1 MGVVF
6 ELLKREKS
14 GKKRASY
21 CLFWPILY
29 GGFNRVCD
37 SIVFSMNNLKQ
48 NDMRASC
55 ILEKLRFLT
64 KYGHNSRMF
73 FREWTIFDKIWA

>member
-1 MGVVF
+1 M
-6 ELLKREKS
+6 KNREKK
-14 GKKRASY
+14 GHPIV
-21 CLFWPILY
+21 CLGPYYRVVLIELTFFFLTKY
-29 GGFNRVCD
+29 VCD
-37 SIVFSMNNLKQ
+37 SIVFSMNNLKK
-48 NDMRASC
+48 NDLRALC